1 MLCVLYAIFTAI
13 SRITDHKHHP
23 TDVMAGA
30 VLGSVLAAATVHR
43 ILVACGTAIPPH
55 RRNNND
61 NNNRK
66 LVVEHVNVGGLHV
79 HSRNTDAT
87 DALVKDVLLPDA

>member
-43 ILVACGTAIPPH
+43 ILVAGGTAATHH
-55 RRNNND
+55 RHNND

-66 LVVEHVNVGGLHV
+66 LVEHVNVL
-79 HSRNTDAT
+79 HSRGTDAT
-87 DALVKDVLLPDA
+87 DALVKDVFLPDA

>member
-43 ILVACGTAIPPH
+43 ILVAGGTSATHH
-55 RRNNND
+55 RHNND

-66 LVVEHVNVGGLHV
+66 LVEHVNVGGLLN
-79 HSRNTDAT
+79 RGTDAT
-87 DALVKDVLLPDA
+87 DAQVKAVLLPDV

>member
-43 ILVACGTAIPPH
+43 ILVAGGTATTH
-55 RRNNND
+55 RHND

-66 LVVEHVNVGGLHV
+66 LVEHVNVGGMLN
-79 HSRNTDAT
+79 RGTDAT
-87 DALVKDVLLPDA
+87 DAQVKDVFLPDA

>member
-43 ILVACGTAIPPH
+43 ILVAGGTAH
-55 RRNNND
+55 HRNNND

-66 LVVEHVNVGGLHV
+66 LVEHVNVGGLL
-79 HSRNTDAT
+79 HSRGTDAT
-87 DALVKDVLLPDA
+87 DAQVKAVLLPDA

>member
-43 ILVACGTAIPPH
+43 ILVAGGTDH
-55 RRNNND
+55 RNSNN

-66 LVVEHVNVGGLHV
+66 LVEHVNVGGLL

-87 DALVKDVLLPDA
+87 DAQVKAVLLPDA

>member
-43 ILVACGTAIPPH
+43 ILVAGGTAAPH
-55 RRNNND
+55 RNNND

-66 LVVEHVNVGGLHV
+66 LGVEHVNVGGLL

-87 DALVKDVLLPDA
+87 DALVKDVFLPDA

>member
-43 ILVACGTAIPPH
+43 ILVAGGITATPH
-55 RRNNND
+55 RHSND

-66 LVVEHVNVGGLHV
+66 LVEHVNVGGLL
-79 HSRNTDAT
+79 HSSRGTDAT
-87 DALVKDVLLPDA
+87 DALVKDVFLPDA